1 MSCIRTLSTG
11 DEKFLKELVYCHK
24 MIFPHSMQN
33 IFGERYL
40 MRSFYW
46 YMINHEKRRVLIY
59 EQGGRI
65 IGFLTMRCSYDM
77 DNFLKYIYKTIIW
90 CFISKPTLLLNISL
104 MKKMLNYTKSNIS
117 LYDEKKTLELVSVGV
132 LPSFENKGIGKE
144 LLKEFE
150 KYAINKKISL
160 GTLQIFKK
168 NKKAAKFYLS
178 NGWIKKEINFVEYD
192 SYEKNI
198 VCDQI
203 DL

>member
-1 MSCIRTLSTG
+1 MNYIRTLSIG
-11 DEKFLKELVYCHK
+11 DEKFLKELIYCHK
-24 MIFPHSMQN
+24 MIFPYSMQN

-46 YMINHEKRRVLIY
+46 YMINHEKRRILIY

-65 IGFLTMRCSYDM
+65 IGFLTMRFSDDM
-77 DNFLKYIYKTIIW
+77 DNFLKYIYKTLIW
-90 CFISKPTLLLNISL
+90 CFISKPVLLLNISL
-104 MKKMLNYTKSNIS
+104 MKKILNYKKSNIS
-117 LYDEKKTLELVSVGV
+117 LYDEKKHLELVSIGV

-168 NKKAAKFYLS
+168 NKKAGKFYLS
-178 NGWIKKEINFVEYD
+178 NGWSKKAMDFGEYD
-192 SYEKNI
+192 LFEKNI
-198 VCDQI
+198 ICD
-203 DL
+203 